1 MTRLIY
7 EPKGRAQEYC
17 ELALNLYRGCTH
29 GCQYCY
35 VPGMLRMSRE
45 QFHESCT
52 VRREAILA
60 ELEAECQKHKGYGQP
75 VLMCFTSDPF
85 AALTANIVTPAACEI
100 LHRAGYIPVLLTKN
114 PLRAVAPPSM
124 AQRLREA
131 GVWLGVTLTCIL
143 DAWKVEPNAANYTSR
158 VAALMLAKQH
168 GLRTWV
174 SVEPVIDAGDII
186 HILRNYHEYG
196 DIWKFGRLNH
206 DSSDPT
212 DYLDYTERLQNIIQG
227 LPKLRYYIKD
237 DLWKV
242 RPDWRIPKSRNAEF
256 EKYA

>member
-45 QFHESCT
+45 KFHESCT
-52 VRREAILA
+52 VRFPDIL
-60 ELEAECQKHKGYGQP
+60 ERLEKECQQHPGAGQP

-85 AALTANIVTPAACEI
+85 ASQDASIVTPAACET
-100 LHRAGYIPVLLTKN
+100 LHRYGYVPVLLTKN
-114 PLRAVAPPSM
+114 PTKAVAPPSM
-124 AQRLREA
+124 AKRMKSA
-131 GVWLGVTLTCIL
+131 GVWLGTTLTCIGN
-143 DAWKVEPNAANYTSR
+143 AYRIEPNAPSTTSR
-158 VAALMLAKQH
+158 ISALVLAKSN
-168 GLRTWV
+168 GIRTWV
-174 SVEPVIDAGDII
+174 SVEPVIDAWDAIAA
-186 HILRNYHEYG
+186 LRDFHEVA

-206 DSSDPT
+206 DANDPAN
-212 DYLDYTERLQNIIQG
+212 YLDYTERLQEVIQG

-237 DLWKV
+237 DLWRV
-242 RPDWRIPKSRNAEF
+242 RPDWKIPKSRNAEF